1 MTQPGHPWRIKDMT
15 PGAVRDRLLE
25 RPTLI
30 VPVGTTEQHG
40 PHLPLGCDTIVVERL
55 ADDLSAMFK
64 VPRAPT
70 VEYGVHA
77 SANLFPG
84 GAALRRRTLHRVM
97 NELIE
102 SWEEGAGVREFVV
115 LTAQASEAHLEALS
129 TIRTDAATVQVID
142 IFSLEF
148 GSLLERPGAPIQ
160 GGELDTSLL
169 LYIAP
174 ELVRMELAQDFALTP
189 AMLARYRP
197 GHTRRLPTGS
207 PGSVG
212 FPSLASAQKGEL
224 LYRFILDR
232 IRSCL
237 AGT

>member
-102 SWEEGAGVREFVV
+102 SWEEGAGVREFVI

-129 TIRTDAATVQVID
+129 TIRTEVATVQVVD
-142 IFSLEF
+142 VF
-148 GSLLERPGAPIQ
+148 GLDFGPLLDHPGGPIH

-169 LYIAP
+169 LYLAP
-174 ELVRMELAQDFALTP
+174 ETVRMDLALDFALTP
-189 AMLARYRP
+189 KMVARYRP
-197 GHTRRLPTGS
+197 GHSRHLPEGS

-212 FPSLASAQKGEL
+212 YPSLASAQKGEL
-224 LYRFILDR
+224 LYKFILDR
-232 IRSCL
+232 ISSYL
-237 AGT
+237 AGN

>member
-1 MTQPGHPWRIKDMT
+1 MT
-15 PGAVRDRLLE
+15 PGSVRERLLE
-25 RPTLI
+25 RPTLL

-40 PHLPLGCDTIVVERL
+40 PHLPLGCDTIIVERL
-55 ADDLSAMFK
+55 ADDVSARFG

-70 VEYGVHA
+70 VEYGVHTPA
-77 SANLFPG
+77 RLFPG

-115 LTAQASEAHLEALS
+115 LTAQASDAHMEALS
-129 TIRTDAATVQVID
+129 TIRTDQATVQVMD

-148 GSLLERPGAPIQ
+148 GALLERPGSPIQ

-169 LYIAP
+169 LYLTP
-174 ELVRMELAQDFALTP
+174 ELVRMELAQDFALAP
-189 AMLARYRP
+189 QALARYRP
-197 GHTRRLPTGS
+197 GHSRNLPAGS

-232 IRSCL
+232 IGSCL
-237 AGT
+237 VRET

>member
-1 MTQPGHPWRIKDMT
+1 MT
-15 PGAVRDRLLE
+15 PGAVRDRLQA
-25 RPTLI
+25 RPGLV

-40 PHLPLGCDTIVVERL
+40 PHLPLGCDTVIVERL
-55 ADDLSAMFK
+55 ADDLSAAFGIL
-64 VPRAPT
+64 RAPT

-77 SANLFPG
+77 PAHAFPG
-84 GAALRRRTLHRVM
+84 GASLRRRTLHRVM

-102 SWEEGAGVREFVV
+102 SWEHGAGVREFII

-129 TIRTDAATVQVID
+129 TIGTDQATVQVMD
-142 IFSLEF
+142 VFSLDF
-148 GSLLERPGAPIQ
+148 GPLLERPGSPVQ

-169 LYIAP
+169 LHLAP
-174 ELVRMELAQDFALTP
+174 ALVRMELATDFAITP
-189 AMLARYRP
+189 EMLGRYRP
-197 GHTRRLPTGS
+197 GHSRRLPDGS

-232 IRSCL
+232 ISSSL
-237 AGT
+237 AGP

>member
-1 MTQPGHPWRIKDMT
+1 MTQATGPWRIKEMT

-25 RPTLI
+25 RPTLL

-40 PHLPLGCDTIVVERL
+40 PHLPLGCDTIIVERL
-55 ADDLSAMFK
+55 ADDLSSAFG
-64 VPRAPT
+64 VPRVPT
-70 VEYGVHA
+70 LEYGVHA
-77 SANLFPG
+77 PSTPWPG

-102 SWEEGAGVREFVV
+102 SWEEGAGVREFVI

-129 TIRTDAATVQVID
+129 TIRTDQATVQVID
-142 IFSLEF
+142 IFSLDF
-148 GSLLERPGAPIQ
+148 GPLLEQPGAPIQ

-169 LYIAP
+169 LFLAP
-174 ELVRMELAQDFALTP
+174 SLVRMELARDFALTP
-189 AMLARYRP
+189 QMLARYRP
-197 GHTRRLPTGS
+197 GHSRRLPAGS

-224 LYRFILDR
+224 LYRFMLDR
-232 IRSCL
+232 VSACL

>member
-1 MTQPGHPWRIKDMT
+1 MT
-15 PGAVRDRLLE
+15 PGLVRERLLE
-25 RPTLI
+25 RPTLL

-40 PHLPLGCDTIVVERL
+40 PHLPLGCDTIIVERL
-55 ADDLSAMFK
+55 ADDLSAAYR

-70 VEYGVHA
+70 VEYGVHTA
-77 SANLFPG
+77 SRLLPG

-102 SWEEGAGVREFVV
+102 SWEEGAGVQEFVI

-129 TIRTDAATVQVID
+129 TIRTDQATVQVMD
-142 IFSLEF
+142 IFGLEF
-148 GSLLERPGAPIQ
+148 GALLERQAPVQ

-169 LYIAP
+169 LYLAP
-174 ELVRMELAQDFALTP
+174 ELVRMELAQDFTLTP
-189 AMLARYRP
+189 RMLSRYRP
-197 GHTRRLPTGS
+197 GHSRKLPEGS

-212 FPSLASAQKGEL
+212 YPSLASAQKGEL

-232 IRSCL
+232 ISSCL